1 MSSPAPQQNATPGP
15 SSNQGGGAGGADN
28 KQSNNGVGSSSSGGG
43 DQSSQQQP
51 PPTPTQTQQQQ
62 QQQRPSA
69 ANLPSQDDLDKI
81 VASYLQ
87 KKGYKATGTIF
98 AREASGNTLSLEELS
113 QVLASSG
120 GAAAAAAAATS
131 ASGSGNN
138 GGASHVFKYKDA
150 EEGDPDAYNVS
161 YRNLREWIEKSL
173 DWYKVSSLFYILVFL
188 NFAHNTHAQ
197 WFLIF
202 FLTRSIYK
210 QFHKPELRSVLFPI
224 FVHAYLDL
232 VSKNLSEQAKYFM
245 ETYKKDHVE
254 LHSLDISR
262 LETVTT
268 PDHIRENELAQ
279 MYRNNKYNL
288 RMSSVPFELFLN
300 YLQDNKYMLLLR
312 IVNQYL
318 NIQVVHGKLK
328 SAGGLE
334 MDDMAGVIGIA
345 GHEAQQIESFNQQKV
360 QLGGTQMDPALREEV
375 ERTLKERD
383 AARKEQAASDPTAV
397 IEPGVA
403 LLDTFKKVKQEAT
416 ADGPAFG
423 DIPLPQYR
431 GTDIEAELESLKDL
445 RKRVSLGSAS
455 LPSVCCYTFHNTH
468 DGLNCLA
475 MTEDTSLIA
484 GGFSESFI
492 KIWSLKGEKL
502 KGLRNT
508 VNPAHVNDY
517 NDLNR
522 QKERHGSEYKR
533 LVGHAGP
540 VYGVSFSHDN
550 KYLISC
556 SEDKTARLWST
567 QTFSNLVCYKGHNYP
582 IWDVDFGPYGFYF
595 ATASHD
601 RTARLWS
608 CDHIHP
614 LRIFSGHLSDV
625 DTVKFH
631 PNSKYLVTGSS
642 DRTCR
647 LWDVQRG
654 TCVRVFTGHTG
665 SIKTVAVSPNGR
677 LMASAGED
685 KSIMLWD
692 LGSGRRLKRMTGH
705 TGFIYSLAFSA
716 DSHVLVSGGADST
729 VRVWDVNKDTLSSST
744 TAAFGSSEDGV
755 DAKRIRL
762 DESSPNSKKDK
773 KDLAKEKVKEEAKRK
788 KGAIESHDQL
798 GVFPTKHTPIYDV
811 QFTKRNLCLAA
822 GAFSPPEAS
831 S

>member
-1 MSSPAPQQNATPGP
+1 MSSPAPQNSTPGP
-15 SSNQGGGAGGADN
+15 SNQGNAVDN
-28 KQSNNGVGSSSSGGG
+28 SNNNNNNSKQTTPNATTGGTTNNNNTS
-43 DQSSQQQP
+43 DQQQQSQPQSQQQQP
-51 PPTPTQTQQQQ
+51 PQQQQ
-62 QQQRPSA
+62 QQPTQPAQQKPSA

-98 AREASGNTLSLEELS
+98 ARESSGNTLSLEELS
-113 QVLASSG
+113 KVLTSS
-120 GAAAAAAAATS
+120 GAAAQP
-131 ASGSGNN
+131 GS
-138 GGASHVFKYKDA
+138 SHVSKYKDV

-173 DWYKVSSLFYILVFL
+173 DWY
-188 NFAHNTHAQ
+188 
-197 WFLIF
+197 
-202 FLTRSIYK
+202 
-210 QFHKPELRSVLFPI
+210 KPELRSVLFPI

-254 LHSLDISR
+254 LHSLDIDR
-262 LETVTT
+262 LETVTS
-268 PDHIRENELAQ
+268 PEHIRENELAQ

-334 MDDMAGVIGIA
+334 NDDMAGVIGIA
-345 GHEAQQIESFNQQKV
+345 GHEAQQIESFNQQRV
-360 QLGGTQMDPALREEV
+360 QLGEQHMDPAFKDEV

-383 AARKEQAASDPTAV
+383 AARKENAAVDPTASSA
-397 IEPGVA
+397 EPVVS

-416 ADGPAFG
+416 VDGPAFG

-445 RKRVSLGSAS
+445 RKRVSLGNAS
-455 LPSVCCYTFHNTH
+455 LPSICCYTFHNTH
-468 DGLNCLA
+468 DGLNCLT
-475 MTEDTSLIA
+475 MTEDASLIA

-502 KGLRNT
+502 RGLRNT
-508 VNPAHVNDY
+508 VNPAHVNDH

-567 QTFSNLVCYKGHNYP
+567 QTYSNLVCYKGHNYP

-677 LMASAGED
+677 WMASAGED

-705 TGFIYSLAFSA
+705 TSFIYSVAFSA
-716 DSHVLVSGGADST
+716 DSNVLVSGGADGT
-729 VRVWDVNKDTLSSST
+729 VRVWDVNKDTLSSTSV
-744 TAAFGSSEDGV
+744 AFGSEDGV
-755 DAKRIRL
+755 DTKRIRL
-762 DESSPNSKKDK
+762 DENDRSKKDK
-773 KDLAKEKVKEEAKRK
+773 KDLAKDKAAKEEAKRK
-788 KGAIESHDQL
+788 KGAIESNDQL
-798 GVFPTKHTPIYDV
+798 GVFPTKHTPIYDI
-811 QFTKRNLCLAA
+811 QFTPRNLCLVA
-822 GAFSPPEAS
+822 GAYSPPESQA
-831 S
+831 